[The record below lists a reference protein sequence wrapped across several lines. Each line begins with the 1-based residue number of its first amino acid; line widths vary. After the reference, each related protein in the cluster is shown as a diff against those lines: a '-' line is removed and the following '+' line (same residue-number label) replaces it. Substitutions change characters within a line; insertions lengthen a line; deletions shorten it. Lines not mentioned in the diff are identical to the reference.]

1 MDTKTFAARRN
12 YEIRS
17 EETFEEVSEK
27 VGRLVYS
34 TILNTIE
41 PRFTNSHQEIRE
53 MVTDYTKRKGRYIR
67 PKLVW
72 IFAKMF
78 GAPDSAILAPAS
90 AIQLSEDF
98 VLQIDD
104 MIDGTEARRGKPAFH
119 MIYGFNNTF
128 ITPQL
133 LIGAMWNIL
142 HEYALKNGEKGERV
156 YKKFIEFS
164 DITFMGQALEN
175 MFKPRQISSYP
186 KTYIKAIKGIEEAT
200 YDEYIE
206 IVTKKTA
213 AYTVYGPAIMGA
225 IIGGASEEQ
234 LKLIEKIGASFGIAF
249 QIKDDIDDYLY
260 DIKEGQ
266 PTIVTIHAYSNSTQE
281 EKDFIKRVF
290 SMLPEEKT
298 PGDIAAVSLIVEK
311 YKSLDYASSQARK
324 YMSNGTLAYQKSS
337 SMLPDNEYTAM
348 VFRLFSDF
356 VASQKV

>member
-1 MDTKTFAARRN
+1 MDAKTLTGRRN
-12 YEIRS
+12 YAIRS
-17 EETFEEVSEK
+17 EETFEDVSEK
-27 VGRLVYS
+27 VERLVYS

-41 PRFTNSHQEIRE
+41 PRFINSRNEIRE

-104 MIDGTEARRGKPAFH
+104 MIDGTEIRRGKPAFH
-119 MIYGFNNTF
+119 RVYGFNNTF

-133 LIGAMWNIL
+133 LIGAMWNML
-142 HEYALKNGEKGERV
+142 HEYALNNGEKGELV

-186 KTYIKAIKGIEEAT
+186 KTYIKALKGIGEAT
-200 YDEYIE
+200 YEAYIE

-213 AYTVYGPAIMGA
+213 AYTIYGPATIGA

-266 PTIVTIHAYSNSTQE
+266 PTIVTIHAYSSSTQE
-281 EKDFIKRVF
+281 EKDLIERVF

-311 YKSLDYASSQARK
+311 YKSLDYASSQARR
-324 YMSNGTLAYQKSS
+324 YMSNGTLEYQKSS
-337 SMLPDNEYTAM
+337 PMLPDNEYTTM

>member
-1 MDTKTFAARRN
+1 MDTKAFAERRN
-12 YEIRS
+12 YVIRS
-17 EETFEEVSEK
+17 EETFEELSAK
-27 VGRLVYS
+27 VERLVYS
-34 TILNTIE
+34 TILNAIE
-41 PRFTNSHQEIRE
+41 PRFIDSRPEILE

-104 MIDGTEARRGKPAFH
+104 MIDGTETRRGKPAFH
-119 MIYGFNNTF
+119 KVYGFNNTF
-128 ITPQL
+128 ITPQF

-142 HEYALKNGEKGERV
+142 HEYALNNGDTGILV

-164 DITFMGQALEN
+164 DITFTGQALEN
-175 MFKPRQISSYP
+175 MFKPRQTSSYP
-186 KTYIKAIKGIEEAT
+186 KTYIKALKGIGEAT
-200 YDEYIE
+200 YDAYLE

-213 AYTVYGPAIMGA
+213 AYTIYGPAITGA

-234 LKLIEKIGASFGIAF
+234 LKLIEKIGTKFGVAF

-266 PTIVTIHAYSNSTQE
+266 PTIVTIHAYANSTLD
-281 EKDFIKRVF
+281 EKRLMERIF
-290 SMLPEEKT
+290 SKLPEEKT
-298 PGDIAAVSLIVEK
+298 TGDIAAISSLVEK
-311 YKSLDYASSQARK
+311 YGSLGYADAQFSANMSEGAHTYQENSSV
-324 YMSNGTLAYQKSS
+324 
-337 SMLPDNEYTAM
+337 LPNNEYTSM

-356 VASQKV
+356 VGSTK